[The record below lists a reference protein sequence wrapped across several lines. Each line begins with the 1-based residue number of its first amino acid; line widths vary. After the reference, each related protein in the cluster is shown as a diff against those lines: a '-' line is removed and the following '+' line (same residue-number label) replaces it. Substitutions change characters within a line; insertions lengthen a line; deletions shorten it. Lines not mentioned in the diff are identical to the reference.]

1 MAKAKASASK
11 SKTVAKRLDLLVV
24 GASASGSSA
33 AFAAARSGLT
43 VAVYA
48 EDDRLT
54 GLASTPVQSD
64 VVEAAREWPFGEA
77 GHLLRQL
84 STNPDPEAWR
94 VGYRMFP
101 IRFEPGHRL
110 AQLSRLPDG
119 GYRAVFSDAE
129 QRPLAVE
136 ATQVLLTELPVDR
149 AAAGSDLQAAG
160 VVLDPHLFAPRAE
173 LPICVVGGGSQAF
186 PHLVQ
191 LAERYPQQIIVYC
204 ETGEQLAAIPSGL
217 RGHFADLCLVSRR
230 LRIHTNAAVAGP
242 LQGRTGTVLGIRLAE
257 TAEDGL
263 TYARYLEFPTSQ
275 CLVLMDPDFPGELL
289 AELEGVCER
298 RGARRLPVVDLGYR
312 ALPGLYLTGTLLT
325 PRHLRREAGGALR
338 EVVAK
343 SHLGEA
349 VVEGMMVAHQVIQSA
364 AGTLVAVNPPKS
376 KGPEPAVS
384 SPFDP
389 AILGALARQSPE
401 TTGRKVR
408 ISLADSAPPAASQA
422 APPAASSE
430 RPRLT
435 PDALRLE
442 KRLRLAR
449 PESVKAPLI
458 SSTTPVQVPE
468 RTPAAPGTGAFVRIH
483 ANGVE
488 DPAFPLQIP
497 VTTLDRLCRAL
508 FPEREAAERVRAS
521 VLYREDGFCLR
532 DEGCATGIFYALD
545 PHLPRRI
552 DKGDLLRLGGQFLV
566 CDRDQAGLYFRHYDQ
581 QGSEGTCFRIGVEP
595 LVLGRADFR
604 GKAGEDEHL
613 ARRHLACWLEGEEVR
628 VRELGSAHGTYLRLI
643 REFPMRHGDVFLIGG
658 QRLRFQDL
666 GQPAA
671 AEPRAPLVGTNQGEA
686 RLTIVGMGG
695 PFTGPAGAT
704 VAEIAQANG
713 LPLDCD
719 CRMGACGIDAV
730 RIVSGS
736 EHVDRNIDPLEQDT
750 LTRIC
755 QLKPGSCRLACKLR
769 VYGSVRVRLLKGAP

>member
-1 MAKAKASASK
+1 MAVAKANGGK
-11 SKTVAKRLDLLVV
+11 SKIAAKRLDLLVV

-48 EDDRLT
+48 EDDRLA
-54 GLASTPVQSD
+54 GIAATPLQND
-64 VVEAAREWPFGEA
+64 AVEAAREWPFGEA

-84 STNPDPEAWR
+84 SNNPDPEAWR

-119 GYRAVFSDAE
+119 AYRAVFNDAQ

-136 ATQVLLTELPVDR
+136 ATQVLLTELPIDR
-149 AAAGSDLQAAG
+149 AAAGSDLQTAG
-160 VVLDPHLFAPRAE
+160 VALDPHFFAPRPE
-173 LPICVVGGGSQAF
+173 LPICVVGGGNLVL
-186 PHLVQ
+186 PLLVQ

-204 ETGEQLAAIPSGL
+204 ETGEQLAAIPVGL

-230 LRIHTNAAVAGP
+230 LRIHIQAAVAGL
-242 LQGRTGTVLGIRLAE
+242 LQGRNGTVLGIRLAE
-257 TAEDGL
+257 ATEDGL
-263 TYARYLEFPTSQ
+263 TYTRYLEFPPSQ

-289 AELEGVCER
+289 AELDGVCER

-312 ALPGLYLTGTLLT
+312 ALPGLYLTGALLA
-325 PRHLRREAGGALR
+325 PRHLRREAGSALR

-343 SHLGEA
+343 THLGEA

-364 AGTLVAVNPPKS
+364 AGTLLAVNPPKS
-376 KGPEPAVS
+376 KSPETAVS
-384 SPFDP
+384 SPFDA
-389 AILGALARQSPE
+389 AILGALARQNPE
-401 TTGRKVR
+401 TSGRKVR
-408 ISLADSAPPAASQA
+408 ISLTDASTPSAPAISP
-422 APPAASSE
+422 E
-430 RPRLT
+430 RPRLM
-435 PDALRLE
+435 PDSLRLE

-449 PESVKAPLI
+449 PESAKSALI
-458 SSTTPVQVPE
+458 SSPAPMPVPE
-468 RTPAAPGTGAFVRIH
+468 RTPAAPGTGVLVRLH
-483 ANGVE
+483 ADSGE

-497 VTTLDRLCRAL
+497 VTNLDRLCRAL

-545 PHLPRRI
+545 PHLPRRV

-566 CDRDQAGLYFRHYDQ
+566 CDRDQAGLYLRHYDQ
-581 QGSEGTCFRIGVEP
+581 LGSEGACFRIGVEP
-595 LVLGRADFR
+595 LVLGRTDFR
-604 GKAGEDEHL
+604 GKAGEDGNL
-613 ARRHLACWLEGEEVR
+613 ARRHLACWLEGEELR
-628 VRELGSAHGTYLRLI
+628 VRDLGSAHGSYLRLI

-666 GQPAA
+666 GQPVV
-671 AEPRAPLVGTNQGEA
+671 AEKRQPQVGTDQGEA

-704 VAEIAQANG
+704 VAEIAEAHG
-713 LPLDCD
+713 LPMDCD

-736 EHVDRNIDPLEQDT
+736 EHVDRHMDPLELDT

-769 VYGSVRVRLLKGAP
+769 VYGSVRVRLLKGSA